1 MAEKAETEPRQQP
14 RWRFFCGCF
23 LIILI
28 LGTGVMLLFWSS
40 FTDFSFQHR
49 AFSATE
55 WSQGDLRQRGE
66 MVKALRE
73 QKILEGRTYE
83 EVLKLLGPPD
93 KEFKGAILRYH
104 VDIGRRIVWKVFP
117 VILVINMDR
126 DNRVY
131 EVHQVD

>member
-1 MAEKAETEPRQQP
+1 
-14 RWRFFCGCF
+14 
-23 LIILI
+23 
-28 LGTGVMLLFWSS
+28 MLLCWSS
-40 FTDFSFQHR
+40 FTDFSFQHG

-55 WSQGDLRQRGE
+55 WRQGGLRQRGE
-66 MVKALRE
+66 MVKDLRE

-83 EVLKLLGPPD
+83 EVLNLLGPPD
-93 KEFKGAILRYH
+93 KESNGDILRYH